1 MFEDP
6 EEILEVCNKI
16 YSTKEDRIVIQRE
29 RNQLLTFA
37 LRNAVSLDTFDP
49 DKPFIPHLTH
59 QLCRAY
65 DFRSIYRPQQSVSE
79 EYIERELFKL
89 WNEMKEKTMKKHS
102 RRRRTPPEDY
112 MEIRTRSPTFAATE

>member
-89 WNEMKEKTMKKHS
+89 WNEMNEKNNEETLRK
-102 RRRRTPPEDY
+102 
-112 MEIRTRSPTFAATE
+112 A